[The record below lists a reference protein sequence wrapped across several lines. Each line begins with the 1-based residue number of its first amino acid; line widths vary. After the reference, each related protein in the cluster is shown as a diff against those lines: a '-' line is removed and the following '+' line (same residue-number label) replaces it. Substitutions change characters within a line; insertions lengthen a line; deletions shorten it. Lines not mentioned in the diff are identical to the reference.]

1 MQNAGGPPP
10 LKSWGSSGPD
20 ACQRNY
26 LEQFASR
33 YCGRSAGSKQCAE
46 RSHRVL
52 ADPLPPWTFDPVL
65 KEMCYPIIVAQAS
78 GAHFVDVDS
87 NEYVDFCLDFG
98 SSLFGHNPSFVCEAI
113 QEVLRAG
120 FALGVQS
127 ALAGE
132 VAALVCRL
140 TNMERVAFS
149 GSGTEAVMVALRLA
163 RTATAR
169 AGVAMFQGSY
179 HGQFDGV
186 LAVPSPY
193 GGPSAFPAGPGIP
206 PSAVQMNL
214 VLPYC
219 SKEALEIIGARADG
233 LAAVLVE
240 PVQTRRLDISPQA
253 FLRDLR
259 RLADAAGIAL
269 IFDEL
274 TTGFRLALGGA
285 QSAFGVKA
293 DLATYGKAA
302 GGGLPIGII
311 AGSSRFMDAIDGGCW
326 SFGDGSGPRR
336 LTTAVASTF
345 ARHPFS
351 LAAAKATLLRLAEC
365 GSEMLSGLAQKTVA
379 LVGGMNRS
387 LAAEG
392 ARLRFVS
399 AGSCFGPAAPFEDPS
414 LLSNRLIHFHLAEQG
429 VFLWGL
435 TGFLSTAH
443 SVEDLERL
451 TSALTGSV
459 RALHAAGFDF
469 QSF

>member
-1 MQNAGGPPP
+1 MNSAGGLPP
-10 LKSWGSSGPD
+10 LESWGFAGPD
-20 ACQRNY
+20 ARQRKY

-33 YCGRSAGSKQCAE
+33 YCSRTAGSKQCAE
-46 RSHRVL
+46 VSHRIL
-52 ADPLPPWTFDPVL
+52 ANPLAPWAFDPLL
-65 KEMCYPIIVAQAS
+65 KEMCYPIVAAKAS

-87 NEYVDFCLDFG
+87 NEYVDFCMDFG
-98 SSLFGHNPSFVCEAI
+98 SSLFGHNPSFVCDAI

-120 FALGVQS
+120 FALGAQS

-132 VAALVCRL
+132 VAALVCSL
-140 TNMERVAFS
+140 TGTERVAFS
-149 GSGTEAVMVALRLA
+149 SSGTEAVMVALRVA
-163 RTATAR
+163 RTATVR
-169 AGVAMFQGSY
+169 EGVAMFQGSY

-193 GGPSAFPAGPGIP
+193 GGPGAFPMGPGIP
-206 PSAVQMNL
+206 PSSVEKNL

-219 SKEALEIIGARADG
+219 SKEALEIIGAHRDE

-240 PVQTRRLDISPQA
+240 PVQTRHLDVSPRA
-253 FLRDLR
+253 FLQDLR
-259 RLADAAGIAL
+259 RLTEAAGIAL

-285 QSAFGVKA
+285 QSAFDVKA
-293 DLATYGKAA
+293 DLTTYGKVA

-311 AGSSRFMDAIDGGCW
+311 AGSSRYMDAIDGGCW
-326 SFGDGSGPRR
+326 SFGDNSGPRR
-336 LTTAVASTF
+336 LATAVASTF
-345 ARHPFS
+345 ARHPLS

-365 GSEMLSGLAQKTVA
+365 GSELLSGLALQTA
-379 LVGGMNRS
+379 ELVDDMNRS

-399 AGSCFGPAAPFEDPS
+399 AGSCFGPAAPFEDAL
-414 LLSNRLIHFHLAEQG
+414 LLSNRLLHFHLAEKG
-429 VFLWGL
+429 AFLWGL

-443 SVEDLERL
+443 SARDLERL
-451 TSALTGSV
+451 TSALTESV

-469 QSF
+469 ESL